1 MNMTPLHHAVM
12 AVQQEQAQQSLKKLA
27 NLVAQSKV
35 ANTQTHQHNV
45 SACNSFLLLFNT
57 SISFATFSKFQCFL
71 VFAGKI

>member
-45 SACNSFLLLFNT
+45 SACNSFFIT
-57 SISFATFSKFQCFL
+57 
-71 VFAGKI
+71 V